1 LLHERIEGGSIM
13 AFSPTDPVSAHSLWL
28 QLLSSKRKY
37 RRLRWHSDSIPV
49 WFPMLL
55 FTILALVYVMM
66 QSNDVIEQD
75 EHTAQ
80 KERVLEAHPMLGAM
94 TAP

>member
-1 LLHERIEGGSIM
+1 M
-13 AFSPTDPVSAHSLWL
+13 AFSPTDSVSAHSLWL
-28 QLLSSKRKY
+28 QLLSSKRKH
-37 RRLRWHSDSIPV
+37 RRPRWRSDWIPV

-66 QSNDVIEQD
+66 QSNEAFEKV
-75 EHTAQ
+75 EHAAQ
-80 KERVLEAHPMLGAM
+80 KERVLEAHPLLGAL